1 MLGFE
6 LGELFWALV
15 GLRVMTVNVEVI
27 SGLNTALM
35 TMTTV
40 DLPSISVERL
50 PSSTISCNALFAS
63 TNKSLSQ

>member
-1 MLGFE
+1 MLGFG
-6 LGELFWALV
+6 LGELVGALV
-15 GLRVMTVNVEVI
+15 GLGVMTVNVEVI

-35 TMTTV
+35 TTV
-40 DLPSISVERL
+40 DLPSISVKRL